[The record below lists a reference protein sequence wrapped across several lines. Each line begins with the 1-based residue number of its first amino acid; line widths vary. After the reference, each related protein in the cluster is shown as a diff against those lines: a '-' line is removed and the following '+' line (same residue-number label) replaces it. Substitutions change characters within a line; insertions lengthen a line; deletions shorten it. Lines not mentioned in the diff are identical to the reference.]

1 LPGCLARRHRP
12 VAIVAASSDA
22 LSNVGYADEPRC
34 ARPHLPGEVPRTS
47 PGGRVRLDKGSASQP
62 MPSADLSLIRQN
74 LTLDGSAIVRFQR
87 GIEACDQSGTVK
99 RLAQEANCSGPHGL
113 CLDALVREGRDE
125 NDRRAASLGEQTA
138 LQLNA
143 ADAGHLHVGD
153 HARRIADVC
162 GLQEFF
168 GRCKR
173 MDGEAERPHQP
184 SHCRTNRFVVIDD
197 RNHWN
202 IPQVAHPWWYGRN
215 KRLGIFSNHTD
226 GRMRRQRYK

>member
-1 LPGCLARRHRP
+1 MYTKVCWALPGCLARRHRP
-12 VAIVAASSDA
+12 VAIVASSSDA
-22 LSNVGYADEPRC
+22 LSNIGYADEPRC

-74 LTLDGSAIVRFQR
+74 LTVDGSAIVRFQR

-125 NDRRAASLGEQTA
+125 NDRRAVSLGEQTA

-153 HARRIADVC
+153 HARRIAHLRR
-162 GLQEFF
+162 LQKVF
-168 GRCKR
+168 GRRKR
-173 MDGEAERPHQP
+173 AGGESER
-184 SHCRTNRFVVIDD
+184 SHEASRRHANGFIVIPPAAIAQTSRIPEVECNRL
-197 RNHWN
+197 H
-202 IPQVAHPWWYGRN
+202 A
-215 KRLGIFSNHTD
+215 
-226 GRMRRQRYK
+226 